1 MGNTVTAPE
10 TTLPEMNVRNGD
22 ITTSTHNDAVSFL
35 MNRGYKGDFRKI
47 QLILSAEN
55 LRYGREFLSKC
66 KCNPIAVVYKITDAD
81 TLEEIGRTEVRM
93 NSRNPVW
100 MDNIFSF
107 HMIRRGADTLVF
119 RVYHVDEEDFRL
131 SGDVYS
137 SFSTSEMLKLKEK
150 NLIGEAT
157 CVQLELFEPPRRLCS
172 ELSLQK
178 TQGRGT
184 LTVRLEETV
193 AAKQVVKMGLRCS
206 EFKNKGFKSTRGHF
220 LRILRSKNGVESV
233 DTTIHETE
241 VVMEDSNPTWKPIRL
256 TTQSYQSK
264 ETHLVI
270 ECVEANSN
278 GRSQAIIGKLDTS
291 VTKLKTLRDG
301 SVGQDFSIPS
311 PHQDPL
317 KKPTAQLFVD
327 NFVETTLLRFSNY
340 IKKESELKFI
350 VAIDF
355 AASNGDP
362 SLPTSLHYINPSRK
376 KNAYQEAL
384 FEVGN
389 VIESFKSD
397 SCIHVWGFG
406 GIPVGN
412 VGSDWF
418 DSNGSASE
426 TKVKGC
432 KGILSAYSRAVQE
445 IRHGSSPAATF
456 GQIITKASRLPGDQT
471 KYSVLVIITAGV
483 PADIQDSIDA
493 VVGASDCPLS
503 IVIVGLGGADFENMK
518 LLDANNRSG
527 PLRSGTGNKAERG
540 IVQFIPWCQL
550 QGGQISIV
558 NKLFD
563 EFAQQLSTYCGNKEK

>member
-206 EFKNKGFKSTRGHF
+206 EFKNKGFKSTR
-220 LRILRSKNGVESV
+220 
-233 DTTIHETE
+233 
-241 VVMEDSNPTWKPIRL
+241 
-256 TTQSYQSK
+256 